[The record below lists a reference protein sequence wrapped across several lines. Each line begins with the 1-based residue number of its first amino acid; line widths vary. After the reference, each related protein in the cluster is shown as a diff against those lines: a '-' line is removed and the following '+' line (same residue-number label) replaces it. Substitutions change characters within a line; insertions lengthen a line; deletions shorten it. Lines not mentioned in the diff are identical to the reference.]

1 MKPVRCVVSM
11 PPSFILVT
19 DAEGKRW
26 LNTHRILS
34 MRELPDGA
42 LVELDTGEVTKVTN
56 PALAPSTAGP
66 HPLAARSAEG
76 SSEGSE

>member
-42 LVELDTGEVTKVTN
+42 LIELDNGEVTKVTN
-56 PALAPSTAGP
+56 PALDIASYLQRPAITVFV
-66 HPLAARSAEG
+66 ED
-76 SSEGSE
+76 EE